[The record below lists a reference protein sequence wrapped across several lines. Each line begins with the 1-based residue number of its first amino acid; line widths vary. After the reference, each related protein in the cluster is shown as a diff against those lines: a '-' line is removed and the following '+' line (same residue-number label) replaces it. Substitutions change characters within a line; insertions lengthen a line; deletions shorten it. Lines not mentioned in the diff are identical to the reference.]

1 MNKLWLIIKREYL
14 VRVKKK
20 SFIVTTLLT
29 PLAMAAL
36 VIVPVVIAM
45 NNSEELKRIEL
56 IDESGYVTANG
67 GLENTKEVTFES
79 STRPLATAQQSYA
92 DDGFDGLLYIPK
104 IGLDAKDYTVEYYSD
119 GQLGLITK
127 DRIEDRVADA
137 IRNAKVTAGGF
148 DQAALDNLKTKVA
161 MTQKEVSINA
171 ETGEVEAADK
181 KNSAGIA
188 TGMGFVMAFI
198 IYIILLVY
206 GNMVMRSVMEEK
218 MNRIVEVMV
227 SSVKP
232 IQLMLGKIIGVSGV
246 GITQILLWVILVP
259 ALLYV
264 VGLVVP
270 LDGAAAPTG
279 APGSMSPEQT
289 EMAAN
294 KGIELIQSLTEQNW
308 GAIIPLFIL
317 YFLGGYFIYA
327 ALFAAVGS
335 AAGDDLAESQSL
347 TFPIMLPVILSI
359 VLMQPVIDAPN
370 STFSVWMSMIPFF
383 SPIIMP
389 ARLPFEPP
397 FWQVAL
403 SVTILIA
410 TALLII
416 WLAARIYRVGILLYG
431 KKVTFKELGKWL
443 FYRT

>member
-1 MNKLWLIIKREYL
+1 MNKLWLIIQREYL

-20 SFIVTTLLT
+20 SFIITTLLT

-36 VIVPVVIAM
+36 FVVPVLIALNNTEEIKKIEVI
-45 NNSEELKRIEL
+45 
-56 IDESGYVTANG
+56 DTSGVLAANG
-67 GLENTKEVTFES
+67 GLEATKEVTFELS
-79 STRPLATAQQSYA
+79 QRDLATAQKSYA
-92 DDGFDGLLYIPK
+92 EDGFDGLLYVPSVDLQGRK
-104 IGLDAKDYTVEYYSD
+104 VQVDYYSD

-127 DRIEDRVADA
+127 DRIEDRIADA

-148 DQAALDNLKTKVA
+148 DKAALDNLKTSVS
-161 MTQKEVSINA
+161 MLQKEVSVSD
-171 ETGEVEAADK
+171 TGEVVAADK

-188 TGMGFVMAFI
+188 TGLGFGMAFI

-206 GNMVMRSVMEEK
+206 GSMVMRSVMEEK
-218 MNRIVEVMV
+218 TNRIVEVMV

-232 IQLMLGKIIGVSGV
+232 IQLMMGKIIGVSGV

-259 ALLYV
+259 ALLFV
-264 VGLVVP
+264 VGLFIP
-270 LDGAAAPTG
+270 LDQAAQPDIA
-279 APGSMSPEQT
+279 GSLNPEQAEVAT
-289 EMAAN
+289 N

-335 AAGDDLAESQSL
+335 AAGDDLADSQSL

-370 STFSVWMSMIPFF
+370 STFSVWMSMIPLF

-389 ARLPFEPP
+389 ARIPFEPP
-397 FWQVAL
+397 LWQVIL
-403 SVTILIA
+403 SVTLLIA
-410 TALLII
+410 TAVFIVWI
-416 WLAARIYRVGILLYG
+416 AARIYRVGILLYG
-431 KKVTFKELGKWL
+431 KKVTFKELGKWM
-443 FYRT
+443 FYKN

>member
-20 SFIVTTLLT
+20 SFILTTLLT

-36 VIVPVVIAM
+36 VVVPILIGL
-45 NNSEELKRIEL
+45 NNSEDTKRIEV
-56 IDESGYVTANG
+56 IDASGYVLANG
-67 GLENTKEVTFES
+67 GLENTKDVSFEA
-79 STRPLATAQQSYA
+79 STRSLEDAQRQYA
-92 DDGFDGLLYIPK
+92 EDGFDGLLYIPAVDL
-104 IGLDAKDYTVEYYSD
+104 GERDYTVEYYSD

-127 DRIEDRVADA
+127 NRIERRVADA
-137 IRNAKVTAGGF
+137 VRNAKVTAGGF
-148 DQAALDNLKTKVA
+148 DKAALDGLKTEVS
-161 MTQKEVSINA
+161 MTQREISIA
-171 ETGEVEAADK
+171 ADGTVAAADK
-181 KNSAGIA
+181 QNSAGIA
-188 TGMGFVMAFI
+188 TGMGFAMAFI

-232 IQLMLGKIIGVSGV
+232 IQLMMGKIIGVSGV

-259 ALLYV
+259 ALLFV
-264 VGLVVP
+264 VGLFIP
-270 LDGAAAPTG
+270 LDGAAPTG
-279 APGSMSPEQT
+279 APGSLSPEQA
-289 EMAAN
+289 EAATSR
-294 KGIELIQSLTEQNW
+294 GIELINSLSAQNW
-308 GAIIPLFIL
+308 GAIIPLFLL

-370 STFSVWMSMIPFF
+370 SSFSVWMSMIPFF

-397 FWQVAL
+397 LWQVLL
-403 SVTILIA
+403 SVVILIA
-410 TALLII
+410 SAVAIV

-431 KKVTFKELGKWL
+431 KKVSFGELGKWL
-443 FYRT
+443 FYKN